1 MRLALA
7 ASLALAV
14 AGCAR
19 DNPSQIEV
27 HGTLSDGTA
36 LDGVYPGAVDNTS
49 SPWRLHCSGS
59 GPETVEGFWLWF
71 DPGVVANMPYPSNGA
86 DPNSGP
92 VHFFVLRPA
101 ADGGAGAT
109 TASLVDGGQI
119 VFSSVGPDTYS
130 GSLAGL
136 SLVRSGQTV
145 LTVDHG
151 SFVAARP

>member
-7 ASLALAV
+7 ASLALA
-14 AGCAR
+14 AAACAR
-19 DNPSQIEV
+19 DNPNQIEV
-27 HGTLSDGTA
+27 HGTLADGTP
-36 LDGVYPGAVDNTS
+36 LDGVYPGSVDFTT
-49 SPWRLHCSGS
+49 SPWRLSCSGS
-59 GPETVEGFWLWF
+59 GPETIEGFWLWF
-71 DPGVVANMPYPSNGA
+71 DPNVVAGMPYPSNGA

-101 ADGGAGAT
+101 PDAGAAT

-136 SLVRSGQTV
+136 ALVRSGQTV
-145 LTVDHG
+145 VTIDRG
-151 SFVAARP
+151 SFVAARR